1 MRREASDLSRA
12 AVCAEADDGRR
23 VFGRV
28 ERLEILRVAPR
39 AESRVDVPSRPVGSR
54 RVLVFLTAHTRV
66 CNTNKNAGWLA
77 VPAERN
83 TPRGVRRG
91 PLTPLRRRASRGSR
105 SADRGESS
113 GAADR
118 ERGPGARA
126 RGRAR
131 RWSLGRVSPRRIRA
145 SFVSAKG
152 GHRPEETGT
161 PPREFD
167 SPATTR
173 AFARRPR
180 PRARPRS
187 RARSGFGSGSSARA
201 PSLGASAPR
210 ARRGRL
216 LARGGPSSLLDPR
229 SSPARGIHTSGVFCV

>member
-1 MRREASDLSRA
+1 M
-12 AVCAEADDGRR
+12 
-23 VFGRV
+23 
-28 ERLEILRVAPR
+28 
-39 AESRVDVPSRPVGSR
+39 
-54 RVLVFLTAHTRV
+54 
-66 CNTNKNAGWLA
+66 
-77 VPAERN
+77 PAERN

-126 RGRAR
+126 LGRAR
-131 RWSLGRVSPRRIRA
+131 RWSLGAGFAAARRA

-161 PPREFD
+161 PTREFD

-187 RARSGFGSGSSARA
+187 RARSGFESGSSACA
-201 PSLGASAPR
+201 PSLARERSARSPPRRLR
-210 ARRGRL
+210 ARGEPL
-216 LARGGPSSLLDPR
+216 LASRSSLVAGER
-229 SSPARGIHTSGVFCV
+229 IHTSARLLRLTQGGMDFLNDLVFGRDQGLGDLGLEDEPMVAPEGPVPGARPDHRSATRI

>member
-1 MRREASDLSRA
+1 MMREASDLSRA

-28 ERLEILRVAPR
+28 ERLEIRRPAR
-39 AESRVDVPSRPVGSR
+39 NRDDVPSRPVGSR
-54 RVLVFLTAHTRV
+54 RVLVFFNGPTPEFATP
-66 CNTNKNAGWLA
+66 TKTQGGW
-77 VPAERN
+77 PCPRKE
-83 TPRGVRRG
+83 TPRAAFAAA
-91 PLTPLRRRASRGSR
+91 PSHL
-105 SADRGESS
+105 S
-113 GAADR
+113 GAAR
-118 ERGPGARA
+118 RGARA
-126 RGRAR
+126 RRTGASLLARPIGSVDRAR
-131 RWSLGRVSPRRIRA
+131 GREGARGGGRSGGFRRGAVARR
-145 SFVSAKG
+145 SF
-152 GHRPEETGT
+152 PPTEGT
-161 PPREFD
+161 ARKKPARPPREFD